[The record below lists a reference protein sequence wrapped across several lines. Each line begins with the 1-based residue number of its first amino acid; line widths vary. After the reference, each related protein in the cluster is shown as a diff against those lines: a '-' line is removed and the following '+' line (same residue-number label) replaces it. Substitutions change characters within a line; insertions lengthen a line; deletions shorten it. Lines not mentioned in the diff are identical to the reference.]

1 MRLRLSLLLHLLASA
16 ALVGSST
23 EQCAAS
29 PPEAAPPPASEE
41 TRLTSEPVAGSWIVR
56 FTSYKKADVHRCVA
70 ALSRLRP
77 RAARRR
83 VVDRRSPAAAAP
95 AAAVARCGA
104 RTSAAPRPCSPVRRA
119 ALEAALGPSSAAS
132 GWSWVPRHNAAAAH
146 PTDFAL
152 ARHCAA
158 APRRLSLA

>member
-1 MRLRLSLLLHLLASA
+1 MRLRLSLLLLLLASA
-16 ALVGSST
+16 ALVVGSST

-29 PPEAAPPPASEE
+29 PPEAAPSPASDE

-56 FTSYKKADVHRCVA
+56 FTSYKKADVHRCAA

-95 AAAVARCGA
+95 AAAVAR
-104 RTSAAPRPCSPVRRA
+104 
-119 ALEAALGPSSAAS
+119 
-132 GWSWVPRHNAAAAH
+132 
-146 PTDFAL
+146 
-152 ARHCAA
+152 
-158 APRRLSLA
+158 